1 MNKIIFLFLICTIL
15 SCTKEKEINQEYGK
29 IPNQI
34 INVFESINNNQKFE
48 INTSKSNTIVGKKGT
63 ILIIPENSIVNN
75 DGDIIKGIISLE
87 IKENFNKA
95 DYITSN
101 LQTIHN
107 NRILETLGMIYLTAK
122 DKNGNKLK
130 IADGKTIRV
139 QIPQSRPNQDAT
151 IFLGERDQ
159 TGLIDWNIKKE
170 TEKTLVPF
178 PIKFISKSKTVTEC
192 SDYYGITTDT
202 IKNQYFTHYGD
213 ISDYE
218 NTLLAT
224 KEFADRYN
232 QYCSDSLVKIYIDNL
247 DKNLWEIDE
256 MMVKYLIKDSIRR
269 VNYYLKD
276 IPPGPNGGPRT
287 KAQIEA
293 NEWLINN
300 TNKWSER
307 EIKVFKYF
315 ASLRQ
320 TKIDTTKRVDISQ
333 LTELDRVLMSYDA
346 MEFGWINVDF
356 FYDDP
361 KAVPIKLAIK
371 TTKNASL
378 TNLILEKRNVILSG
392 IEKTTNEYW
401 FTKNED
407 GYNKLP
413 KGEKAI
419 IISIGFDNNEFTF
432 GEKTIII
439 GEKEE
444 ETIEMK
450 PISES
455 ELKEN
460 LNKYGS

>member
-1 MNKIIFLFLICTIL
+1 MNKILFLLIVFTVL
-15 SCTKEKEINQEYGK
+15 SCAKEKEINQEFGN
-29 IPNQI
+29 IPTELI
-34 INVFESINNNQKFE
+34 SALESINKSQKFE
-48 INTSKSNTIVGKKGT
+48 INPSQPNTVVGKKGT

-75 DGDIIKGIISLE
+75 NGDIIKGIITLE

-107 NRILETLGMIYLTAK
+107 NRILETLGMIYLTAM
-122 DKNGNKLK
+122 DENGNKLK

-139 QIPQSRPNQDAT
+139 QIPQSRPNPGAT

-159 TGLIDWNIKKE
+159 TGLIDWNIKEE

-178 PIKFISKSKTVTEC
+178 PIKFISKNKTFTEC
-192 SDYYGITTDT
+192 SDYYGITKDT
-202 IKNQYFTHYGD
+202 IRNKYFTHYGD
-213 ISDYE
+213 VSDYE

-224 KEFADRYN
+224 KEFADRYH
-232 QYCSDSLVKIYIDNL
+232 QDCSDSLVKIYINNL

-256 MMVKYLIKDSIRR
+256 MMVKYLIKDSIRS
-269 VNYYLKD
+269 VNYYLTD

-287 KAQIEA
+287 KSQIEA
-293 NEWLINN
+293 HESLL
-300 TNKWSER
+300 KSSKEWSER
-307 EIKVFKYF
+307 EIRVFKYF

-320 TKIDTTKRVDISQ
+320 TKVDTTKRIDVSE
-333 LTELDRVLMSYDA
+333 LPRLDRVLMSYDA

-361 KAVPIKLAIK
+361 KSVPIRLAVK
-371 TTKNASL
+371 TTKGAIL

-444 ETIEMK
+444 ETIEMR
-450 PISES
+450 PVSEN
-455 ELKEN
+455 ELKES